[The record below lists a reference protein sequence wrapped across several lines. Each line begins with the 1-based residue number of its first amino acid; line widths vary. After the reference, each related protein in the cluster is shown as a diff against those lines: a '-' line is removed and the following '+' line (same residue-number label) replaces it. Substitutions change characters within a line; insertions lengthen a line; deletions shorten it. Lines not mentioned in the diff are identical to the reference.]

1 MANTF
6 KSEGNAGVGTST
18 ATVYTCPAATST
30 TVIGMSLANV
40 VGTLVTAD
48 VTLVKN
54 GGTPTVHLIK
64 DVPLPTGSTS
74 VIIGG
79 DQKLVLE
86 TGDSV
91 KVVSDTASSVD
102 VVFSYLEI
110 T

>member
-6 KSEGNAGVGTST
+6 KSEGNAAVGTNIV
-18 ATVYTCPAATST
+18 TVYQCPSSTST
-30 TVIGMSLANV
+30 TVIGLSLANV
-40 VGTLVTAD
+40 IGSEVTAD

-54 GGTPTVHLIK
+54 GGSPTVHLVKGI
-64 DVPLPTGSTS
+64 PLPTGSTS
-74 VIIGG
+74 VVVGG

-86 TGDSV
+86 SGDSV
-91 KVVSDTASSVD
+91 KVIASASNAVD

>member
-18 ATVYTCPAATST
+18 ATVYTTPAATST
-30 TVIGMSLANV
+30 TVIGMSLSNV
-40 VGTLVTAD
+40 LGSVTSAS
-48 VTLVKN
+48 VTLVKS

-91 KVVSDTASSVD
+91 KVVAADNSAVD